1 MKIFAEAAKLEQQNS
16 PFALA
21 QIVDCRGSTPRHCAQ
36 MLVRND
42 GSVMGTIGGGMME
55 RRVIEEALLAL
66 AERKPRLFHGR
77 MARNGED
84 AVGSDC
90 GGAMTVYIDIH
101 GYSPR
106 LVLVGAGHV
115 NQAIA
120 KAAAALDFNI
130 HVADVYAENLNPD
143 NFPPATRLLH
153 AASFTEALEQLQIEP
168 EDYVVIATNSQDK
181 EALDCLIQ
189 RPVKYLGLLASR
201 RKTQTFLQQLR
212 THCVPEAK
220 LARLHAPIGF
230 NIGAETPQE
239 IAISILAE
247 IVQHRHQAPGGP
259 MKEKAAEKVG
269 RLVVIR
275 GAGDIATGVALRLWH
290 SGFRVVMLEME
301 QPTVIRCSV
310 AFAQAMFDGEVTVEG
325 VKARFVANVDD
336 VPAVLQAGI
345 IPVLADEQA
354 SLLPVLQP
362 DGLVDAILAK
372 VNKGTHRGMAPV
384 TVALGPGFE
393 AGKDC
398 DAVIETNR
406 GHYLGRVIY
415 QGPAQANTGI
425 PGNIK
430 GETTRRVMRAPV
442 GGKIRCC
449 VKLGDV
455 VNEGDLVA
463 YIDDTP
469 VIAPLSG
476 MVRGLLNEGLS
487 VTVGFKIGDIDPR
500 GLEADFT
507 TVSDKAR
514 AIGGAVLEA
523 MMALPRKPQRVKQ
536 AVAREVELVD

>member
-21 QIVDCRGSTPRHCAQ
+21 QIVDSRGSTPRHSAQ

-42 GSVMGTIGGGMME
+42 GSVLGTIGGGMME
-55 RRVIEEALLAL
+55 RCVINEALLAL

-90 GGAMTVYIDIH
+90 GGAMTVYIDVH
-101 GYSPR
+101 GHNPR
-106 LVLVGAGHV
+106 LVLIGAGHV

-130 HVADVYAENLNPD
+130 HVADVYADNLNPD
-143 NFPPATRLLH
+143 YFPLTTRLLQ
-153 AASFTEALEQLQIEP
+153 AKSFTEAIDALQIEA

-181 EALDCLIQ
+181 EALDCLIH
-189 RPVKYLGLLASR
+189 RPTKYLGLLASH
-201 RKTQTFLQQLR
+201 RKTQTFLHQLR
-212 THCVPEAK
+212 TNSVPEAE
-220 LARLHAPIGF
+220 LERLHAPIGF

-247 IVQHRHQAPGGP
+247 IVQYRHQAPGGP
-259 MKEKAAEKVG
+259 MKTPETVG

-275 GAGDIATGVALRLWH
+275 GAGDIATGVALRLYH
-290 SGFRVVMLEME
+290 SGFRVVMLEMAK
-301 QPTVIRCSV
+301 PTVIRCSV
-310 AFAQAMFDGEVTVEG
+310 AFAQAMFNGEVSVEG
-325 VKARFVANVDD
+325 VKARHAASVDE
-336 VPAVLQAGI
+336 VPALLRAGI
-345 IPVLADEQA
+345 IPILADEKA
-354 SLLPVLQP
+354 SLLPMLRP
-362 DGLVDAILAK
+362 DGVVDAILAK

-384 TVALGPGFE
+384 TIALGPGFE

-415 QGPAQANTGI
+415 QGHAQANTGI
-425 PGNIK
+425 PGNIN
-430 GETTRRVMRAPV
+430 GETTRRVMRAAV
-442 GGKIRCC
+442 AGKFRCN
-449 VKLGDV
+449 VKLGDM
-455 VNEGDLVA
+455 VNEGDIVA
-463 YIDDTP
+463 WLGDTP
-469 VIAPLSG
+469 VLAPLSG
-476 MVRGLLNEGLS
+476 MVRGLLNDGLS
-487 VTVGFKIGDIDPR
+487 VTVGFKIGDVDPR
-500 GLEADFT
+500 GIAADFT

-523 MMALPRKPQRVKQ
+523 MMALPQKQ
-536 AVAREVELVD
+536 TPVTSKVPIREDALVG

>member
-21 QIVDCRGSTPRHCAQ
+21 QIVDSRGSTPRHCAQ

-55 RRVIEEALLAL
+55 RRVIEESLLAIT
-66 AERKPRLFHGR
+66 ERKPRLFHGR
-77 MARNGED
+77 MARKGED

-90 GGAMTVYIDIH
+90 GGAMTVYIDVH
-101 GYSPR
+101 GHNPR
-106 LVLVGAGHV
+106 LVLIGAGHV

-120 KAAAALDFNI
+120 KAAAVLDFNI
-130 HVADVYAENLNPD
+130 HVADVYADSLNPD
-143 NFPPATRLLH
+143 YFPPATRLLQ
-153 AASFTEALEQLQIEP
+153 AASFTEAIEALQIEP

-181 EALDCLIQ
+181 EALDCLIH

-201 RKTQTFLQQLR
+201 RKAQTFIQQLR
-212 THCVPEAK
+212 TRCVPEAE
-220 LARLHAPIGF
+220 LQRLHAPIGF

-259 MKEKAAEKVG
+259 MNAQETAGK
-269 RLVVIR
+269 LVVIR
-275 GAGDIATGVALRLWH
+275 GAGDIATGVALRLHH
-290 SGFRVVMLEME
+290 SGFRVVMLEMAK
-301 QPTVIRCSV
+301 PTVIRCSV
-310 AFAQAMFDGEVTVEG
+310 AFAQAMFDGETTVEG
-325 VKARFVANVDD
+325 VTARFAADVDE
-336 VPAVLQAGI
+336 VPALLRAGI
-345 IPVLADEQA
+345 IPVLADEKA
-354 SLLPVLQP
+354 SLLPVLRP

-372 VNKGTHRGMAPV
+372 ANKGTYRGMAPI
-384 TVALGPGFE
+384 TIALGPGFE

-415 QGPAQANTGI
+415 QGKAQANTGI
-425 PGNIK
+425 PGNIN
-430 GETTRRVMRAPV
+430 GETTRRVMRAEV
-442 GGKIRCC
+442 AGKIRCC

-455 VNEGDLVA
+455 VNQGDIVA

-469 VIAPLSG
+469 VMAPLNG
-476 MVRGLLNEGLS
+476 MVRGLLNDGLS
-487 VTVGFKIGDIDPR
+487 VTVGFKIGDVDPR
-500 GLEADFT
+500 GLAADFT

-514 AIGGAVLEA
+514 AIAGAVLEA
-523 MMALPRKPQRVKQ
+523 MMAVPKKPMQRK
-536 AVAREVELVD
+536 EVPIKEAALVD

>member
-1 MKIFAEAAKLEQQNS
+1 MKIFAEAARLEQQNS

-21 QIVDCRGSTPRHCAQ
+21 QIVDSRGSTPRHCAQ

-90 GGAMTVYIDIH
+90 GGAMTVYIDVH
-101 GYSPR
+101 GHSPR

-130 HVADVYAENLNPD
+130 HVADVYADNLNPD
-143 NFPPATRLLH
+143 YFPPATRLLQ
-153 AASFTEALEQLQIEP
+153 AASFTEAIEALQIDA

-212 THCVPEAK
+212 SHRIPEAE

-259 MKEKAAEKVG
+259 MKTQETAG

-290 SGFRVVMLEME
+290 SGFRVVMLEMAK
-301 QPTVIRCSV
+301 PTVIRCSV

-325 VKARFVANVDD
+325 VKARYVADVDE

-345 IPVLADEQA
+345 IPVLADEKA
-354 SLLPVLQP
+354 SLLSVLQP
-362 DGLVDAILAK
+362 DGVVDAILAK
-372 VNKGTHRGMAPV
+372 VNKGTHRAMAPV
-384 TVALGPGFE
+384 TIALGPGFE

-415 QGPAQANTGI
+415 QGEAQANTGI

-430 GETTRRVMRAPV
+430 GETTRRVMRATV
-442 GGKIRCC
+442 AGKIRCC

-455 VNEGDLVA
+455 VNEGDTVA
-463 YIDDTP
+463 WIDDTP
-469 VIAPLSG
+469 VIAPLGG

-487 VTVGFKIGDIDPR
+487 VTVGFKIGDVDPR
-500 GLEADFT
+500 GLAADFT

-523 MMALPRKPQRVKQ
+523 MMALPKKPQQMQQKPV
-536 AVAREVELVD
+536 REVDLVD

>member
-21 QIVDCRGSTPRHCAQ
+21 QIVDSRGSTPRHCAQ

-42 GSVMGTIGGGMME
+42 GSVLGTIGGGMME

-77 MARNGED
+77 MARKGED

-90 GGAMTVYIDIH
+90 GGAMTVYIDVH
-101 GYSPR
+101 GHNPR

-130 HVADVYAENLNPD
+130 QVADVYADNLNPD
-143 NFPPATRLLH
+143 YFPPATRLLQ
-153 AASFTEALEQLQIEP
+153 AASFTEAIEALQIDA

-181 EALDCLIQ
+181 EALDCLIH

-212 THCVPEAK
+212 GVRVPEAK

-259 MKEKAAEKVG
+259 MKAQETAG

-290 SGFRVVMLEME
+290 SGFRVVMLEMAK
-301 QPTVIRCSV
+301 PTVIRCSV

-325 VKARFVANVDD
+325 VKARFVADVDD
-336 VPAVLQAGI
+336 VPAVLQAGV

-354 SLLPVLQP
+354 SLLSVLQP
-362 DGLVDAILAK
+362 DGVVDAILAK
-372 VNKGTHRGMAPV
+372 VNKGTHRTMAPV
-384 TVALGPGFE
+384 TIALGPGFE

-415 QGPAQANTGI
+415 QGKAQANTGI

-430 GETTRRVMRAPV
+430 GETTRRVMRATV
-442 GGKIRCC
+442 AGKIRCC

-455 VNEGDLVA
+455 VKEGDTVA
-463 YIDDTP
+463 WIDETP

-500 GLEADFT
+500 GLAADFT

-523 MMALPRKPQRVKQ
+523 MMALPKKPQQVPQ
-536 AVAREVELVD
+536 VSIREVELVD